1 MGIKIK
7 FKLTRTFYDREIFCM
22 GIQAILYQILNI
34 VVVIINLFGIAVV
47 FWGFVVAASG
57 FIRLKLH
64 RHGVVFFLKEAN
76 EIRAVLGTYILF
88 GLEFM
93 IAGDIIHTFIKPS
106 QEDLI
111 VLATIVAIR
120 TVISYFLGREVDSA
134 LRDKRDQEIFKK
146 EIDSKSIT

>member
-1 MGIKIK
+1 M
-7 FKLTRTFYDREIFCM
+7 EI
-22 GIQAILYQILNI
+22 QPTLYHILNI
-34 VVVIINLFGIAVV
+34 VVICINLFGIMVV
-47 FWGFVVAASG
+47 FWGFVVSAIG
-57 FIRLKLH
+57 FIRMKLA

-120 TVISYFLGREVDSA
+120 TVISYFLGREVDEA
-134 LRDKRDQEIFKK
+134 LSDKGHQKIFKK
-146 EIDSKSIT
+146 ELESKSIT

>member
-1 MGIKIK
+1 MEIK
-7 FKLTRTFYDREIFCM
+7 TF
-22 GIQAILYQILNI
+22 LYQILETT
-34 VVVIINLFGIAVV
+34 VTLINLFGIMIV
-47 FWGFVVAASG
+47 FWGFVVAAIA
-57 FIRLKLH
+57 FIRMKLH
-64 RHGVVFFLKEAN
+64 RHATVYFLKEAN

-120 TVISYFLGREVDSA
+120 TVISYFLGREVDQA
-134 LRDKRDQEIFKK
+134 QRDEKK
-146 EIDSKSIT
+146 KKA